1 MQDQKLK
8 STGTKKNT
16 KPWEDE
22 IHSEGHKTLMY
33 GTRVYA
39 GPEAQIQIRDK
50 KTPNHEKLKSI
61 PKDTK
66 P

>member
-1 MQDQKLK
+1 
-8 STGTKKNT
+8 
-16 KPWEDE
+16 
-22 IHSEGHKTLMY
+22 MY